1 VKKVTFCYNFN
12 IPIKENIMDIREK
25 VGKKAKELR
34 NKLGVSQENLV
45 DMVELNRTYI
55 KLLTFN

>member
-1 VKKVTFCYNFN
+1 
-12 IPIKENIMDIREK
+12 
-25 VGKKAKELR
+25 LR

-55 KLLTFN
+55 KLLTFNW